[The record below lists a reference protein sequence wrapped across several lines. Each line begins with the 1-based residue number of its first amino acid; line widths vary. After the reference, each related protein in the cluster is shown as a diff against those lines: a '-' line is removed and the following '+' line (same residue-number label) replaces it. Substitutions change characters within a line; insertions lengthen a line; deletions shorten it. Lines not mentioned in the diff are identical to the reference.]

1 MNAIG
6 FFGLHIITAGVYEGE
21 TYEKR
26 SDGCY
31 KKLFYKD
38 NLLKGYI
45 MIGDVEKAG
54 IYTSLIRNKTP
65 LSDIDF
71 GLICEKPSLMA
82 FSRKYRNEKLGGRIQ

>member
-1 MNAIG
+1 
-6 FFGLHIITAGVYEGE
+6 
-21 TYEKR
+21 
-26 SDGCY
+26 
-31 KKLFYKD
+31 
-38 NLLKGYI
+38 

-82 FSRKYRNEKLGGRIQ
+82 FSRKYRNEKLGGRIL